1 MNNKKVCSFYISEFH
16 LFTILL
22 PYINEKISEKKEI
35 TLILEENLENSVKQ
49 YLKNIQIY
57 NKEEILKLNWKK
69 SKNENNKI
77 MNNIII
83 IIGSQKF
90 VQKKNKE
97 IEDVESLNEIINCYK
112 LDDVDEIDEIVKNY
126 NYILKTKGEF
136 YLDKNSHNEQKRKT
150 IKSQI

>member
-57 NKEEILKLNWKK
+57 NKEKILKLNWKN
-69 SKNENNKI
+69 SKNE
-77 MNNIII
+77 
-83 IIGSQKF
+83 
-90 VQKKNKE
+90 KE
-97 IEDVESLNEIINCYK
+97 IIERNIVVTIGKKEFINKVNKQIEKNEKTEEIINSYE
-112 LDDVDEIDEIVKNY
+112 LEEVDEMDEIIKNY

>member
-57 NKEEILKLNWKK
+57 NKEKILKLNWKN
-69 SKNENNKI
+69 SKNE
-77 MNNIII
+77 
-83 IIGSQKF
+83 
-90 VQKKNKE
+90 KE
-97 IEDVESLNEIINCYK
+97 IIERNIVVTIGKKEFINKVNKQIEKNEKIEEIINCYE
-112 LDDVDEIDEIVKNY
+112 LEEVDEMDEIIKNY

-136 YLDKNSHNEQKRKT
+136 YLDQNSHNEQKRKT